1 MSIERV
7 GVVGCGLLGAG
18 IAQVVAQAGGDVLV
32 RELTEELL
40 ARGLGSIDWDFDR
53 QVAKGA
59 LAATE
64 RDRAR
69 ARLHGTTKLEA
80 LADRDLVVEAI
91 VEQPAAKRELFV
103 ALDGICSPRT
113 IFASNTSSLSITSL
127 AAVTGRADRFIGLHF
142 FNPVPAM
149 KLVEIVR
156 TAATAADVVAEAVAF
171 VERLGK
177 TSVVTGDRS
186 GFVVNRLLVPYLLDA
201 IRSADEGLA
210 GVADI
215 DTAMR
220 LGCGHPM
227 GPLALSD
234 LIGLDTLQAIAEAMF
249 EEFREPRFAPPP
261 LLKRLVTAG
270 RLGRKSGRGFYDYD
284 STKSGYPEAIGI

>member
-18 IAQVVAQAGGDVLV
+18 IAQVVAQAEGDVVV

-40 ARGLGSIDWDFDR
+40 ARGLGSIDRDLDR
-53 QVAKGA
+53 QVAKGS

-91 VEQPAAKRELFV
+91 VEQPTAKRELFV

-113 IFASNTSSLSITSL
+113 ILASNTSSLSITSL

-261 LLKRLVTAG
+261 LLKRLVAGG

-284 STKSGYPEAIGI
+284 SKPSPSMRS

>member
-32 RELTEELL
+32 RELSEELL

-91 VEQPAAKRELFV
+91 VEQPTAKRELFV

-113 IFASNTSSLSITSL
+113 IFASNTSSLS
-127 AAVTGRADRFIGLHF
+127 
-142 FNPVPAM
+142 
-149 KLVEIVR
+149 
-156 TAATAADVVAEAVAF
+156 
-171 VERLGK
+171 
-177 TSVVTGDRS
+177 
-186 GFVVNRLLVPYLLDA
+186 
-201 IRSADEGLA
+201 
-210 GVADI
+210 
-215 DTAMR
+215 
-220 LGCGHPM
+220 
-227 GPLALSD
+227 
-234 LIGLDTLQAIAEAMF
+234 
-249 EEFREPRFAPPP
+249 
-261 LLKRLVTAG
+261 
-270 RLGRKSGRGFYDYD
+270 
-284 STKSGYPEAIGI
+284 